1 MKTLLLILAAATL
14 AVPGNAELILSA
26 DGLPILPP
34 LEESQRVLSTKIIN
48 TGKDTLSYRR
58 VTPPTPRPLVFRE
71 VPPIA
76 ISGAANQWEE
86 EPLDYSYICF
96 SVVPYPFNVS
106 EIQWSDEEGRQK
118 RVFVHD
124 DLTFLDGS
132 FSIAVEGKVFDF
144 GNFNWGGYDDKVLGN
159 YPEEIRRYI
168 NLAQSLPP
176 GAYLPAATS
185 DGGKHPLTVGEYYS
199 LDVLLA
205 YYQVNR
211 SRLKTE
217 RLEAQALAEAEA
229 EAKRIR
235 DAKPKKIEIRFWPTA
250 SQRYPTSR

>member
-1 MKTLLLILAAATL
+1 MKTFLLILTAVTL

-34 LEESQRVLSTKIIN
+34 LEESQRVLSTKVIN

-71 VPPIA
+71 VLPIA
-76 ISGAANQWEE
+76 ISGAAIQGEE
-86 EPLDYSYICF
+86 ESLDYSYFCF
-96 SVVPYPFNVS
+96 SVVPSPFNVS
-106 EIQWSDEEGRQK
+106 EIQWSDEEGKQK

-124 DLTFLDGS
+124 DLTFLNGS

-144 GNFNWGGYDDKVLGN
+144 GNFNWGGYDDKVLAH
-159 YPEEIRRYI
+159 YPEEVRRYI
-168 NLAQSLPP
+168 TWTRSLPL
-176 GAYLPAATS
+176 GAYLPVASA
-185 DGGKHPLTVGEYYS
+185 GGEKHPLTLIEYDS

-217 RLEAQALAEAEA
+217 RLEALALAEAEA

-235 DAKPKKIEIRFWPTA
+235 DAKPKNIEIRFWPVA